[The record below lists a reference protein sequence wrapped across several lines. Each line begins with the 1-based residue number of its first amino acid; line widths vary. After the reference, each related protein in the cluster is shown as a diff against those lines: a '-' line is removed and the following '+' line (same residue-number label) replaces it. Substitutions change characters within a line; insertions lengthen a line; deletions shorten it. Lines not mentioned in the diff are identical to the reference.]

1 MKQAIAIAMIAAL
14 GAGSISV
21 PATARDKR
29 ERTYYEYDGRYY
41 ETRAECK
48 RAKKKAKTRGA
59 VIGAVAG
66 GAGGAL
72 LGGNLGESALAAGA
86 GALAGGIIGNRS
98 KKC

>member
-1 MKQAIAIAMIAAL
+1 MKQALAVVMIAAM
-14 GAGSISV
+14 GVTSISV
-21 PATARDKR
+21 PAVAKDKR

-41 ETRAECK
+41 QTRAECK

-86 GALAGGIIGNRS
+86 GALAGGIIGNET